1 MWLAFAAALV
11 LQVGVTH
18 LAILQNLF
26 DTTSI
31 TGIQWVV
38 CVAVAT
44 SIVAVEETRKLFVR
58 RSMAAEE
65 GDPQ

>member
-1 MWLAFAAALV
+1 MWLALMAVLV

-31 TGIQWVV
+31 TAIQW
-38 CVAVAT
+38 AWLWPA
-44 SIVAVEETRKLFVR
+44 
-58 RSMAAEE
+58 RS
-65 GDPQ
+65 